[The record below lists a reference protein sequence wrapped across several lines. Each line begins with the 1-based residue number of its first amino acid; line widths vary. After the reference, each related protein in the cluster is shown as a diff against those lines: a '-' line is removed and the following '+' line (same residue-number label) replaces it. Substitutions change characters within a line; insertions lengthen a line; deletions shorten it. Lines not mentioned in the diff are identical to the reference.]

1 MIASEI
7 TPSTLLNLKR
17 IIMKHFEIPA
27 MLAVLAATLCTAT
40 SVLAADD
47 PYLKDRIAIQ
57 DLLARNIQAND
68 SKKMDELM
76 ATYSKKNPEL
86 HTNEQDCIGLEAVT
100 AFNKSMNCRNVPG
113 GSAVPGTAAAPGAPG
128 GAPGGAAA
136 APGTPGG
143 AGGGVNPRVA
153 GMQHITCC
161 SVVDFTDKNNAA
173 HRGYYYTVM
182 NGNIISVGHYEDVLV
197 REDGRWVIKSRRL
210 AH

>member
-1 MIASEI
+1 MKV
-7 TPSTLLNLKR
+7 PTLL
-17 IIMKHFEIPA
+17 A
-27 MLAVLAATLCTAT
+27 MLAATLCTAT
-40 SVLAADD
+40 GVLAADD

-68 SKKMDELM
+68 SKRMDALM

-100 AFNKSMNCRNVPG
+100 AFNRTMNCRNVPG
-113 GSAVPGTAAAPGAPG
+113 GSAVPGTAAAP
-128 GAPGGAAA
+128 AAA
-136 APGTPGG
+136 AGGTPAAPGG

-161 SVVDFTDKNNAA
+161 SVVDFTDKNNAT

-182 NGNIISVGHYEDVLV
+182 NGNIISAGHYEDVLI
-197 REDGRWVIKSRRL
+197 REAGNWVIKSRRL

>member
-1 MIASEI
+1 MIEI
-7 TPSTLLNLKR
+7 ER
-17 IIMKHFEIPA
+17 IIMEHFKFPA
-27 MLAVLAATLCTAT
+27 VLAMLAATLCAAT

-86 HTNEQDCIGLEAVT
+86 HTNEQDCIGLEAVA
-100 AFNKSMNCRNVPG
+100 AFNRTMNCRNVPG
-113 GSAVPGTAAAPGAPG
+113 GSAVPGAAVAPGATG
-128 GAPGGAAA
+128 GAPPA
-136 APGTPGG
+136 GTPAG
-143 AGGGVNPRVA
+143 AGSSVNPRVA

-161 SVVDFTDKNNAA
+161 SVVDFTDKNNAT

-182 NGNIISVGHYEDVLV
+182 NGNIISVGHYEDVLI
-197 REDGRWVIKSRRL
+197 REDGHWVIKSRRL